1 MYNLVKK
8 SFRVHLYVM
17 RILGHYPTRKHQ
29 TLYKIY
35 AYFVYCVFT
44 IPVPTLASVYLLTEK
59 NVDLAQLSDSAFL
72 ICQVGCFIAKFVPF
86 WKNSDKIRQSIYML
100 EEPIFS
106 QHSPKQETILSECVR
121 ICRRNCWLNLSL
133 VAMAFAS
140 WSTAP
145 FARNMGAYNLP
156 IKVWLPYDFTVNEKI
171 FYLTYLFVIAGVGN
185 GAFAS
190 GVIDP
195 LVAGLAY
202 QATAQLKILKHNLQ
216 FLSEHLDEEIVD
228 VTNCLNKQELLYGR
242 IKMCIKHHNA
252 ILKFVY
258 LYEDTYSAVVFTQF
272 FASVLVICN
281 ACLQLSMVQP
291 FTYAFFAMV
300 SFLSNTVIDAIYMG
314 QWYDYDVKSKEALII
329 LMERCKKPMVV
340 TAGKIL
346 DLSLILRRAYSL
358 LAVLKNY

>member
-1 MYNLVKK
+1 
-8 SFRVHLYVM
+8 M

-121 ICRRNCWLNLSL
+121 ICSRNCWLNLSL

-171 FYLTYLFVIAGVGN
+171 FYLTYLFVIAGGFLEN
-185 GAFAS
+185 
-190 GVIDP
+190 
-195 LVAGLAY
+195 LE
-202 QATAQLKILKHNLQ
+202 KIK
-216 FLSEHLDEEIVD
+216 
-228 VTNCLNKQELLYGR
+228 
-242 IKMCIKHHNA
+242 
-252 ILKFVY
+252 
-258 LYEDTYSAVVFTQF
+258 
-272 FASVLVICN
+272 
-281 ACLQLSMVQP
+281 
-291 FTYAFFAMV
+291 
-300 SFLSNTVIDAIYMG
+300 
-314 QWYDYDVKSKEALII
+314 
-329 LMERCKKPMVV
+329 
-340 TAGKIL
+340 
-346 DLSLILRRAYSL
+346 
-358 LAVLKNY
+358 